1 MSLERSE
8 IDRAFV
14 RNLETAAEDRA
25 LNRAVVDMA
34 RALGLSVI
42 AEGVENLVLRPGN
55 LKT

>member
-42 AEGVENLVLRPGN
+42 AEGVENLVLQPGN